1 MGQQRDAIHGIMVKM
16 AMTAKNGVGGNGQG
30 WVAWYA
36 GIGVGDNAVTVRL
49 QQKAGVAQPCEL
61 HKNFPLWM
69 K

>member
-30 WVAWYA
+30 RVARYA

-49 QQKAGVAQPCEL
+49 Q
-61 HKNFPLWM
+61 
-69 K
+69 